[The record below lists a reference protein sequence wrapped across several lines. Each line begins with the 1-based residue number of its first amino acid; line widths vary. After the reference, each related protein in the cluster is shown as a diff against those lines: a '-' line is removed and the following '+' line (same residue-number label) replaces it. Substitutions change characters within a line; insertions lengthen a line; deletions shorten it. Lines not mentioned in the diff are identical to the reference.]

1 MKGNTISTRYA
12 HDCGKLRLQRGA
24 PVAAAS
30 WNLKQRC
37 CNGLSAELEP
47 RCGMLQWHPRR
58 AGIGSRPHAMIRH
71 VVVQPAIFFAR
82 TSLFLLEPTFLP
94 QLQRARRAICYDQSF
109 SLLEPSVFF
118 AGTKFLQELRWRVAF
133 LIFRCICVF
142 LLEPALDFAGTV

>member
-1 MKGNTISTRYA
+1 MPTDHGCRPFSSSFYLVMGVDTTTSSFPFDEGK
-12 HDCGKLRLQRGA
+12 HDFGEIRSRLRRVV

-30 WNLKQRC
+30 WNLRQRC
-37 CNGLSAELEP
+37 CNDLSGELEP

-118 AGTKFLQELRWRVAF
+118 AGTKFLQELW
-133 LIFRCICVF
+133 
-142 LLEPALDFAGTV
+142 